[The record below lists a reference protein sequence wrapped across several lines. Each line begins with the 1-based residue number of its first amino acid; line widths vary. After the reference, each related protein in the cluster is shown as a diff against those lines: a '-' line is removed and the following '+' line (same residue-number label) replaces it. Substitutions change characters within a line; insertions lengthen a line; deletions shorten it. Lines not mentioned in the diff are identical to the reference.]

1 MTQDATGTT
10 TEAVQRLLGR
20 RVRALEAAVLVFPV
34 IVTEILLVLG
44 LLVPFVTDTVDGEEQ
59 TVNLF
64 GLVIGLLGADEAGEV
79 SSGDVPFGVAFIV
92 LVAVII
98 GSIVFVPS
106 LARTEVSTLT
116 ERITLAFVALLLA
129 GTLGA
134 WMVMGMG
141 QSSNSPWSM
150 EPALPL
156 LSVGT
161 VLAALLAFLPV
172 YREVRKG

>member
-1 MTQDATGTT
+1 MTQDSTGSTT
-10 TEAVQRLLGR
+10 DAVQRRLAQ
-20 RVRALEAAVLVFPV
+20 RVQALEAAVLVFPV

-64 GLVIGLLGADEAGEV
+64 GLVGGLLGQDESGEV
-79 SSGDVPFGVAFIV
+79 SSGDAPFGIAFIV
-92 LVAVII
+92 LIVVII
-98 GSIVFVPS
+98 GSLLFLPA
-106 LARTEVSTLT
+106 LARSDISALT
-116 ERITLAFVALLLA
+116 ERVTLTFVVLLIA

-141 QSSNSPWSM
+141 LSSDSPWTM
-150 EPALPL
+150 EPALPI

-172 YREVRKG
+172 YCGVWKR

>member
-10 TEAVQRLLGR
+10 TEAAQRLLER

-34 IVTEILLVLG
+34 IVTELLLVLG
-44 LLVPFVTDTVDGEEQ
+44 LLVPFVTDKVDGEEQ

-64 GLVIGLLGADEAGEV
+64 GLVGGLFAPDESGEV
-79 SSGDVPFGVAFIV
+79 SSGDAPFGVAFIV
-92 LVAVII
+92 LIVVII
-98 GSIVFVPS
+98 GSLLFLPS
-106 LARTEVSTLT
+106 LARSDISPLT
-116 ERITLAFVALLLA
+116 QRITLTFVVLLIA

-141 QSSNSPWSM
+141 LSSNSPWIM
-150 EPALPL
+150 EPALPI
-156 LSVGT
+156 LSVGS

-172 YREVRKG
+172 YRGLWKR